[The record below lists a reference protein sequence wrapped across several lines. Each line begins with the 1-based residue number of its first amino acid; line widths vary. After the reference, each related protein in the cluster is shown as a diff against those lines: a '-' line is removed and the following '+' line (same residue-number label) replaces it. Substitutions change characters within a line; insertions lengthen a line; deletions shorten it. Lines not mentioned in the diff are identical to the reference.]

1 MQKLSTELVGK
12 PVYSVQSG
20 ELLGILT
27 GFILQS
33 GDLKMVAFTVKVASS
48 QEIHYLL
55 PGDIRYFN
63 AQKILIDSL
72 QNLSVFVDL
81 VRHQHAITENYNI
94 IGKKVETS
102 SGKKLGKVVS
112 FLFDPAHYYVTKIN
126 VSPPILQRILT
137 TSLLIAR
144 ADIVETKAKVII
156 VKENLAK
163 IKKTAPVV
171 LPQGN

>member
-1 MQKLSTELVGK
+1 MQKLSTDLMGK

-20 ELLGILT
+20 EPLGLLT

-33 GDLKMVAFTVKVASS
+33 GDLKMVALTIKVPSS
-48 QEIHYLL
+48 QDVHYLL
-55 PGDIRYFN
+55 PADIRYFN
-63 AQKILIDSL
+63 TQKILVDSL
-72 QNLSVFVDL
+72 QNLSVFADL
-81 VRHQHAITENYNI
+81 VRHQHAITESYDL
-94 IGKKVETS
+94 IGKKVETA
-102 SGKKLGKVVS
+102 SGKKLGKVAS

-126 VSPPILQRILT
+126 VTPPLLQRVLT

-163 IKKTAPVV
+163 VKKTAPVV